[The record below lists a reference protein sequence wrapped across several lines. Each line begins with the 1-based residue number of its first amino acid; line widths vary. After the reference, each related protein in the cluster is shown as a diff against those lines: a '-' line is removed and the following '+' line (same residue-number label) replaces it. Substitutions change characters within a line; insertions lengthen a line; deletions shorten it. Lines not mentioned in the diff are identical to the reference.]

1 MTTQTF
7 STGLNPSIKIE
18 NIEGDLSVTGWDRS
32 EVEARGDEIRHE
44 QSGDPLSF
52 SSAGDLNLSAPRGS
66 AIALSYVDGDVKIE
80 NLDGAITVSFVGGDV
95 LLRNLSGQ
103 VEMAGAI
110 GGDVQMENVGR
121 ISMGARK
128 GGLDAD
134 LSARIRNK
142 VDEATRRA
150 ERKMRDAEQKI
161 RRAEIK
167 IQNAGRKA
175 RDGEHRAR
183 VNVDTGRWKW
193 NMTPGSVPPGGIS
206 EPVSDEERM
215 AILKMLQEKKITS
228 EEAEKLLTALEG
240 GS

>member
-7 STGLNPSIKIE
+7 SSGPNPSIKIE
-18 NIEGDLSVTGWDRS
+18 NVAGDLSVTGWDRS
-32 EVEARGDEIRHE
+32 EVEARGDEIIHE
-44 QSGDPLSF
+44 QSGNAFSF

-66 AIALSYVDGDVKIE
+66 NLALGYVAGDVKIE
-80 NLDGAITVSFVGGDV
+80 NLDGAITVSFVGGDA

-103 VEMAGAI
+103 VSMAGMI

-134 LSARIRNK
+134 LSARIRSK
-142 VDEATRRA
+142 VDEAARRA

-167 IQNAGRKA
+167 IQNAERKA
-175 RDGEHRAR
+175 RHGPR

-193 NMTPGSVPPGGIS
+193 NMAPGSFPPGGIS

-215 AILKMLQEKKITS
+215 TILKMLQEKKITA
-228 EEAEKLLTALEG
+228 EEAEKLLAALEG